1 MEKKGVGYME
11 MIICDPDKNECHLME
26 SYVHEFYMD
35 KGFHVQVRQCGDWQ
49 ELCSQ
54 IRKKGADIVIV
65 AQEGVKGL
73 DIMTGLKV
81 SAMKR
86 IWFSDLDFGVQA
98 YRLNVSYFNMLPVT
112 REKIFYA
119 LQNLDL

>member
-1 MEKKGVGYME
+1 
-11 MIICDPDKNECHLME
+11 
-26 SYVHEFYMD
+26 
-35 KGFHVQVRQCGDWQ
+35 
-49 ELCSQ
+49 
-54 IRKKGADIVIV
+54 
-65 AQEGVKGL
+65 
-73 DIMTGLKV
+73 MTGLKV